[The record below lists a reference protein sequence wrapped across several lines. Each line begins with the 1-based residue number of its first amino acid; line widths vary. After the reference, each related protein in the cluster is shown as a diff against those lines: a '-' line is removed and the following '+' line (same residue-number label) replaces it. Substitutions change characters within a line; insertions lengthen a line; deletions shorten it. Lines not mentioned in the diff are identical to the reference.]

1 MPTSEHVEALA
12 RVIAGARPD
21 DVPPAWS
28 AQDARAILA
37 AIATPGPAQ
46 EAVLAALV
54 EGGRLVEEAR
64 TYIDGGRAIG
74 HRLVE
79 AEWRTP

>member
-1 MPTSEHVEALA
+1 MTRDEALA
-12 RVIAGARPD
+12 PCSRHSWRAGGWWR
-21 DVPPAWS
+21 
-28 AQDARAILA
+28 RR
-37 AIATPGPAQ
+37 G
-46 EAVLAALV
+46 
-54 EGGRLVEEAR
+54 